1 MIMDIINLFL
11 EKFKV
16 SIGDYVE
23 IGLED
28 GRVLRGIIMPKHIY
42 SREDILVI
50 KLDNGYNV
58 GIKINRIKGIEKKVF
73 PEYKGG
79 ILPRLVRRR
88 KGVLPKVLILGVG
101 GTILSRVDYRTGG
114 VRSAVSAEEIVEI
127 LPEIGEIAEI
137 STKVIMNKYSEH
149 MTPKDWEKI
158 SHEVYNGLKEGYD
171 GIVILHGTDTLGYT
185 ASALSFSIQKPQ
197 VPIILVG
204 SQRSSDRPSSD
215 AALNLISAIYASVKL
230 PYSGVFVAMHAYTS
244 DDYIAIHRGTRV
256 RKNHTS
262 RRDAFR
268 SIDVNPVAYVYKGR
282 DLILPSNNHMLIE
295 RNKKRI
301 PIFYPKFSSK
311 AALIKFYPGMHPE
324 ILKGLFGL
332 DLNALIIE
340 GTGLGHIG
348 ESLYEVVQSLIR
360 QGIHIYMA
368 SQCIWGRVNLNV
380 YDTGR
385 ILRRMGVIPL
395 ENMLSETAY
404 VKASWII
411 GNFDVEDLDRMML
424 ENIAGEITVRSPVE
438 DLRGGGNIE

>member
-1 MIMDIINLFL
+1 MDIIKLFL
-11 EKFKV
+11 EKFNI
-16 SIGDYVE
+16 SIGDYVK
-23 IGLED
+23 ISSDD
-28 GRVLRGIIMPKHIY
+28 GRVLKGIIMPKHIY
-42 SREDILVI
+42 SKEDVLVV

-58 GIKINRIKGIEKKVF
+58 GIKISRISEIEKESF
-73 PEYKGG
+73 PKYKGG
-79 ILPRLVRRR
+79 ISPKLVR
-88 KGVLPKVLILGVG
+88 KGERGLPKVLILGVG

-127 LPEIGEIAEI
+127 LPEISEIAEI

-158 SHEVYNGLKEGYD
+158 SYEVYNGLKEGYD

-215 AALNLISAIYASVKL
+215 AALNLISAIYASVRL

-268 SIDVNPVAYVYKGR
+268 SIDVNPIAYVYKGKDLSLSSNDHPLIKR
-282 DLILPSNNHMLIE
+282 D
-295 RNKKRI
+295 KKRI
-301 PIFYPKFSSK
+301 PIFYPKFSNK

-324 ILKGLFGL
+324 ILKSLIGL
-332 DLNALIIE
+332 DMKALILE
-340 GTGLGHIG
+340 GTGLGHVSD
-348 ESLYEVVQSLIR
+348 SLYEVIRSLIR
-360 QGIHIYMA
+360 EGIHVYMT

-385 ILRRMGVIPL
+385 ILRRIGVIPL

-404 VKASWII
+404 VKASWAI
-411 GNFDVEDLDRMML
+411 GNFDIEDLDKIML
-424 ENIAGEITVRSPVE
+424 EDIAGEIIMRSPVE
-438 DLRGGGNIE
+438 DLRGGGKVE